1 MVAGLW
7 LVQLLYVQLRTDEGN
22 TAANDVRC
30 CFAMQKAKASVT
42 SGSALTHALLALVF
56 ASCMH
61 GTAHSRCGVFHTARM
76 QGSKS
81 CICMVLLSCWVAKNA
96 DCAAPALQRV
106 LSCCS
111 GASSSAV
118 DIPGERSM
126 EDDAVLLADD
136 EEMGALTAS
145 TLQGSPPADGTWQGD
160 AAAAASPP
168 IEDMVMV
175 EQMDAIS
182 AAPAED
188 TAAEE
193 APADAAAAAAEDGEA
208 AAATSQEE
216 AAAAPAAAGTDA
228 AVASGSVDSTA
239 AEGGTDNGM
248 SANPFAPSAAA
259 EEPQQHGNDAS
270 AVPAQQEGSA
280 DAAPVAAT
288 SNSGSPTSA
297 VPPPAEGSSSSDSPQ
312 AACGGIKAHWQ
323 GKSHP
328 VQVPDEF

>member
-1 MVAGLW
+1 MLHFLLPSHAG
-7 LVQLLYVQLRTDEGN
+7 Q
-22 TAANDVRC
+22 
-30 CFAMQKAKASVT
+30 
-42 SGSALTHALLALVF
+42 HH
-56 ASCMH
+56 MH
-61 GTAHSRCGVFHTARM
+61 
-76 QGSKS
+76 
-81 CICMVLLSCWVAKNA
+81 VLFCWVTEVA
-96 DCAAPALQRV
+96 DYAAPALPPV

-145 TLQGSPPADGTWQGD
+145 TLQGSPPADGVWQGD

-175 EQMDAIS
+175 EQMDVIN

-193 APADAAAAAAEDGEA
+193 APADAAAAGDGEA
-208 AAATSQEE
+208 SAAATTSQEE
-216 AAAAPAAAGTDA
+216 VAAAPAAAGSDA
-228 AVASGSVDSTA
+228 AAAAGSEGSVDA
-239 AEGGTDNGM
+239 DAGADNGM
-248 SANPFAPSAAA
+248 SANPFAPSAAV
-259 EEPQQHGNDAS
+259 EEPQQQGSDAS
-270 AVPAQQEGSA
+270 VLPAEQEGSA
-280 DAAPVAAT
+280 DAAPAAAT
-288 SNSGSPTSA
+288 SNSGSTTCA
-297 VPPPAEGSSSSDSPQ
+297 VPPPAAEGSGSSE
-312 AACGGIKAHWQ
+312 ACGGIKAHWQ